1 MIKMLRLL
9 TYALLVICS
18 PIYSMR
24 APTFHVSKSN
34 AARRIP
40 PVSHVRAIPRSI
52 IRRYSDQT
60 PHEKLQQEAWKTLNH
75 NLIQRMERLQSKANE
90 HRALAAQHEYY
101 ARAYEALAFLEY
113 DKDGL
118 LKITVRKL
126 NSVALDPFGGPI
138 DLEREE
144 HILEIICKTQEEF
157 QNGLPKD
164 KSQQ

>member
-1 MIKMLRLL
+1 MKS
-9 TYALLVICS
+9 CS
-18 PIYSMR
+18 KRHGKPLIIIL
-24 APTFHVSKSN
+24 FKEWNVSK
-34 AARRIP
+34 
-40 PVSHVRAIPRSI
+40 
-52 IRRYSDQT
+52 
-60 PHEKLQQEAWKTLNH
+60 
-75 NLIQRMERLQSKANE
+75 QSPNE

-118 LKITVRKL
+118 LKIMINKL

-144 HILEIICKTQEEF
+144 RILEIICKTQEEF